1 MRRLAFVAAALVVP
15 VLPVIAAAP
24 AFAADN
30 VICVPVMVAGC
41 AQSEAT
47 IPLAI
52 SAANANA
59 LDDLIRVA
67 PGTYNDGPYQLNGTA
82 HALTL
87 QGAGQGSDPA
97 TSTILTLPA
106 SAVSQN
112 YVFADHAT
120 VQDLRVLMTGGVNS
134 SDTGLSLVSAAADR
148 VTVIGSGTESSK
160 GAVMTASVL
169 TNSSLQMPS
178 SDTAFS
184 AGIYG
189 QGGNTVTGT
198 EISGSQGFTH
208 SGPLTD
214 SLSRVTISA
223 EIDGVLTDSGTVE
236 IDDAVI
242 DLGAGTGTGL
252 NAANNNNF
260 APAKAINANHV
271 TVVGGGSGSVG
282 VWASAP
288 ASGAKQTSTIQLHNS
303 IVRGPTL
310 DLLAYAGNDG
320 AQGGNS
326 TATITTTFSDWATSQ
341 AIVAPSGNGT
351 PAVVVGAGHLD
362 VDPAF
367 VNAAA
372 GDYRLAPGSPVL
384 DKGDPASGGPA
395 LDRDG
400 AVRVADG
407 DAVLGAVRDMGAYE
421 RPDTTPPE
429 TTITS
434 GPTGPTSDATPTF
447 AFTSEAGATFEC
459 RVDAAAY
466 SACPSSFT
474 TPTLAGGAHTV
485 AVRAKDAY
493 GNVDASAATRTF
505 TVDTT
510 APDTTITKPAKRT
523 TKAKVKLVF
532 SSEAGATFQCQV
544 DGKAWQTCTSPLK
557 LKVKQGKHVVLVR
570 AVDAV
575 GNTDATP
582 AKVKFRR
589 VPKPR

>member
-1 MRRLAFVAAALVVP
+1 MRCLALVAAALAAP
-15 VLPVIAAAP
+15 VLPVLAAAP

-41 AQSEAT
+41 DQSAAT
-47 IPLAI
+47 IPLGVT
-52 SAANANA
+52 AANGNT

-67 PGTYNDGPYQLNGTA
+67 PGTYNDGPYVLNGTS

-87 QGAGQGSDPA
+87 QGAGRGSDPA

-106 SAVSQN
+106 SGVIQN
-112 YVFADHAT
+112 YVAATQAT
-120 VQDLRVLMTGGVNS
+120 VQSVRVQMNVDNS
-134 SDTGLSLVSAAADR
+134 ANDVGLSLVNAAADH
-148 VTVIGSGTESSK
+148 VTVVGSGTSDAR
-160 GAVMTASVL
+160 GAVMSGSDL
-169 TNSSLQMPS
+169 TDSSIQMPS
-178 SDTAFS
+178 SALAFS
-184 AGIYG
+184 TGIYG
-189 QGGNTVTGT
+189 QGGNEVTDT
-198 EISGSQGFTH
+198 DISGAVGFTH
-208 SGPLTD
+208 SNVLPD
-214 SLSRVTISA
+214 SLSRVTITA
-223 EIDGVLTDSGTVE
+223 EGDGVRTDFGTVE

-252 NAANNNNF
+252 NAANYNNS
-260 APAKAINANHV
+260 ADPKAINANHV
-271 TVVGGGSGSVG
+271 TVVGGGDGSIG
-282 VWASAP
+282 VWAYAA

-310 DLLAYAGNDG
+310 DLAAQAANDG

-326 TATITTTFSDWATSQ
+326 TATITTTYSDWATS
-341 AIVAPSGNGT
+341 AEIEPSNGT
-351 PAVVVGAGHLD
+351 AEVAVGAGHLD

-367 VNAAA
+367 VNAAG
-372 GDYRLAPGSPVL
+372 GDYRLSPGSPVV
-384 DKGDPASGGPA
+384 DKGDPAAGGPA
-395 LDRDG
+395 LDRAG

-421 RPDTTPPE
+421 RPDTTPPD

-466 SACPSSFT
+466 SACPSPFT
-474 TPTLAGGAHTV
+474 TPTLAGGAHAV
-485 AVRAKDAY
+485 AVRAKDPY
-493 GNVDASAATRTF
+493 GNVDASPATRTF

-544 DGKAWQTCTSPLK
+544 DGKAWKSCTSPLK

-582 AKVKFRR
+582 ARVKFRR
-589 VPKPR
+589 VPRPR